1 MTSHA
6 RLLLA
11 AVVAFCAALA
21 FACSDDEGDANGDG
35 TPATDAGTSRPTTDG
50 SADVTP
56 GSFEEARDD
65 LVARLEDYSATIGSL
80 PDDVLADLL
89 ADCEALAQRSGDAES
104 ALEICDEIEQAAN
117 TGDPGLVDRAIDGLS
132 ELEGG

>member
-1 MTSHA
+1 MTGIA

-11 AVVAFCAALA
+11 VALASCAVLA
-21 FACSDDEGDANGDG
+21 FACGDDGSDDDE
-35 TPATDAGTSRPTTDG
+35 TPATAGSPQPTATGG
-50 SADVTP
+50 SGNETP

-65 LVARLEDYSATIGSL
+65 LVARLQDYSATIGSL

-89 ADCEALAQRSGDAES
+89 ADCEALAAQSDDEDA